1 MDNQRVTNS
10 LVKDALLHCKRR
22 PFTHQKMPFCNA
34 KGHLL
39 EAKRACIVFP
49 TTIYLYKKPL

>member
-1 MDNQRVTNS
+1 MDYQEVTNR
-10 LVKDALLHCKRR
+10 LVKGALLHCKRR

>member
-1 MDNQRVTNS
+1 MDYQEVTNR
-10 LVKDALLHCKRR
+10 LVKGALLRCKRR
-22 PFTHQKMPFCNA
+22 PFTHQKLPFCNA

-49 TTIYLYKKPL
+49 TIIYLYKKPL

>member
-1 MDNQRVTNS
+1 MDYQEVTNR
-10 LVKDALLHCKRR
+10 LVKGALLRCKRS

>member
-1 MDNQRVTNS
+1 MDYQEVTNR
-10 LVKDALLHCKRR
+10 LVKGALLQCKRR

-39 EAKRACIVFP
+39 EVKRACIVFP

>member
-1 MDNQRVTNS
+1 MDYQEVTNR
-10 LVKDALLHCKRR
+10 LVKGALLQCKRR

-39 EAKRACIVFP
+39 EAKRACIIFP

>member
-1 MDNQRVTNS
+1 M
-10 LVKDALLHCKRR
+10 LFCIAKDALLNGKRCPLR
-22 PFTHQKMPFCNA
+22 EQKMPFCIA